1 MYEGGGVAC
10 SYISYLPCLYVLIC
24 RSKIDFAGNVLSQ
37 VGHVKSCTVHRLVD
51 FGLVFVDGDAD
62 GESNVYCGEK
72 ALFFIFK
79 SELLLELFSSRDFKK
94 CES

>member
-24 RSKIDFAGNVLSQ
+24 RSKIDFAGNVLSH
-37 VGHVKSCTVHRLVD
+37 VGHVKSWTVHRLLD
-51 FGLVFVDGDAD
+51 LALVFVDGDAD

-72 ALFFIFK
+72 ALFFTFK
-79 SELLLELFSSRDFKK
+79 SELLLELFSSRELQY